1 MQNYLGYEKN
11 QHSNS
16 DNARNGIS
24 SKKLITQQGKIEID
38 VPRDRNSNFTPVIVP
53 KRQRRFD
60 GFDQQV
66 LSLYAKGMTLS
77 DIRMQLQ
84 ELYHGA
90 DISESVIS
98 QITDDVIDDVK
109 AWQNRP
115 LEGIYPIVYFDCIVV
130 KVRQDKRIINKSVY
144 IALGVDLEGKKDVLG
159 LWISENEGAKFW
171 LANFTEMKNRGL
183 NDILIACSDNLTG
196 MSEAIQSVYPKTEHQ
211 LCIVHQIRNSLKY
224 VSYKHRK
231 SLVTD
236 LKPIYNACS
245 EEQAMQALES
255 FESKWNKHYPQI
267 AKSWYKNWDNLM
279 IAKFKNIAY
288 NL

>member
-1 MQNYLGYEKN
+1 MVLINKFFPYMQK
-11 QHSNS
+11 
-16 DNARNGIS
+16 GI
-24 SKKLITQQGKIEID
+24 
-38 VPRDRNSNFTPVIVP
+38 
-53 KRQRRFD
+53 
-60 GFDQQV
+60 
-66 LSLYAKGMTLS
+66 TLS

-267 AKSWYKNWDNLM
+267 AKSWYKN
-279 IAKFKNIAY
+279 
-288 NL
+288 